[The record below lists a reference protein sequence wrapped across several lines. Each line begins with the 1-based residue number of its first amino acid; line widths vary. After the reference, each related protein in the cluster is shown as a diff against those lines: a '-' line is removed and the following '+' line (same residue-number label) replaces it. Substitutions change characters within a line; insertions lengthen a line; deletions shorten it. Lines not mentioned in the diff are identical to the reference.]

1 MKPMLL
7 AAALF
12 FCTPVLHAQL
22 IRKITGKQKEKK
34 EQAEEAEDET
44 GEAIFRPKT
53 EIVLSPALIINGDER
68 VEIDSSYDYDVA
80 VYQESVA
87 FQGAQHVIQGGEEIA
102 VYYSS
107 KTAQFSIQLKSR
119 STGARSQFFG
129 DFIKGSQ
136 VSLTGIRKVASGT
149 KEKLELKTMEP
160 VYPGEIGYLNQLLKT
175 GAKKV
180 ISGVACEEYVANNL
194 RHDLRVVNTNH
205 AKVTAHVWVPM
216 DPHTLFPGYSFIPDH
231 YKEEIDTMRVQG
243 SYPPVVIPL
252 EMFLEYGNGDK
263 VYTYTTA
270 IIMGE
275 GRRVFLTDIN
285 K

>member
-1 MKPMLL
+1 MLL
-7 AAALF
+7 AAAFF

-22 IRKITGKQKEKK
+22 LKKITGRNKEKT
-34 EQAEEAEDET
+34 EQAREDEDA
-44 GEAIFRPKT
+44 EADPFKPRKSAPIA
-53 EIVLSPALIINGDER
+53 VNPALIIGGDER

-80 VYQESVA
+80 VYQESAA
-87 FQGAQHVIQGGEEIA
+87 FQGTQLVIDGGEQIV

-107 KTAQFSIQLKSR
+107 KNPHFCIQLKSR
-119 STGARSQFFG
+119 STRTQNFFFG
-129 DFIKGSQ
+129 DFQKEVQ
-136 VSLTGIRKVASGT
+136 LSLSGVDKVASGDKT
-149 KEKLELKTMEP
+149 QLDLSTMEP
-160 VYPGEIGYLNQLLKT
+160 VYPGEIGYLSQLLKT

-194 RHDLRVVNTNH
+194 RHHARVVNTNH

-231 YKEEIDTMRVQG
+231 YKNQIDTMRVQG

-263 VYTYTTA
+263 VYTYTTS
-270 IIMGE
+270 IIWGE
-275 GRRVFLTDIN
+275 GRRVYLQDII